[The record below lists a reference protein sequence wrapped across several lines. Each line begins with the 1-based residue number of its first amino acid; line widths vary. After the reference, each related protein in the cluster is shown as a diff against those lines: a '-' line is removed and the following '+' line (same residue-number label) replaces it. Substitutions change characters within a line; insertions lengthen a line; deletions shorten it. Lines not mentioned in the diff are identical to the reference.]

1 MAFIEVKE
9 LSYIAKEKVI
19 LQDINL
25 GIERGEFLVLIG
37 PTGAG
42 KTTLIKLLDFLEKPS
57 TGTITYDSALIGLSE
72 RERLIARRR
81 MAFVQ
86 QKPLPFNMNVFDNV
100 AAGLRWRG
108 VRMAEIKPKVKAILE
123 RVGLGDKLLQSAR
136 TLSGGE
142 MQRVAIARS
151 IVTDPEVLYLDEPT
165 ANLDPVSS
173 LKIEEVLGQIIR
185 ESRTTVV
192 MSTHDMSQGQR
203 LAKRIGVMIDGHL
216 LQVGQPAAIFTN
228 PESQKVA
235 EFVGMD
241 NIWPGLVEDVK
252 EGVLY
257 VRINGH
263 TTQVI
268 GAFQPGEAVN
278 VLIRPEEITL
288 TTSQTT
294 SSARNVFKG
303 KVVSL
308 GYQGPLVRVRLDC
321 GFPVLSLI
329 TRRSMEE
336 MGLVAGAELYAGF
349 KATAARVIK
358 RW

>member
-42 KTTLIKLLDFLEKPS
+42 KTTLIKLLDLLEKPS
-57 TGTITYDSALIGLSE
+57 AGTITYDSAVIGLSE

-123 RVGLGDKLLQSAR
+123 RVGLGDKLLQNAR

-151 IVTDPEVLYLDEPT
+151 IVSDPEVLFLDEPT

-203 LAKRIGVMIDGHL
+203 LAQRIGVMIEGHL
-216 LQVGQPAAIFTN
+216 LQIGQPAAIFTN

-235 EFVGMD
+235 QFVGMD
-241 NIWPGLVEDVK
+241 NIWPGTVEELSEGILHIRINERLVEVT
-252 EGVLY
+252 GL
-257 VRINGH
+257 
-263 TTQVI
+263 
-268 GAFQPGEAVN
+268 FQPGEAVN
-278 VLIRPEEITL
+278 VLIRPEELTL
-288 TTSQTT
+288 TKSPEI
-294 SSARNVFKG
+294 SNSANTFKG

-308 GYQGPLVRVRLDC
+308 GYQGPLVRVQLDC
-321 GFPVLSLI
+321 GFPVLSVI
-329 TRRSMEE
+329 TRRS
-336 MGLVAGAELYAGF
+336 LVELELIPGSEIYASF
-349 KATAARVIK
+349 KSSAAKVIK